1 MGYGAGSSE
10 LGSGSAGEPSSSDG
24 GARLDKVE
32 STEHGAVTEEV
43 KLTTVLASETDL
55 GTELTSS
62 TEPEIAGKSLIQP
75 LPKTWVNAVTP
86 RDLNEQI
93 PRPA

>member
-1 MGYGAGSSE
+1 MGYGTGGSE

-24 GARLDKVE
+24 GAHKVE

-43 KLTTVLASETDL
+43 KLTTVLATETDL

-75 LPKTWVNAVTP
+75 LPKTWVNADTP